1 MKKIIS
7 LLLVFALCV
16 GAVCV
21 LAACN
26 DNTVEVNITNPPEM
40 PSENPEIQ
48 IAGGW
53 QINTETAGCDMPEG
67 ARGAFERAMSEL
79 DGAIYTPIA
88 YLGSQVVAGTNYAF
102 LCRTELVTEEP
113 VISLSLVTVYNSL
126 DGNASIREIVDVR
139 IADYTENEDLDFN
152 SALVGA
158 WTPVADY
165 PAKLS
170 EEDQAAFDAAM
181 EGLAGVDYTPLAL
194 MGTQLVAGRN
204 LAFLC
209 CAQSVTPDSAAVLAV
224 VVVYAALDGT
234 AEVTSISP
242 ISIG

>member
-7 LLLVFALCV
+7 LLLVIALCV

-21 LAACN
+21 LAACD
-26 DNTVEVNITNPPEM
+26 DNTVEINITNPPEM
-40 PSENPEIQ
+40 PSEIPEIE
-48 IAGGW
+48 IVGGW
-53 QINTETAGCDMPEG
+53 QINTDTAGCDMPEE
-67 ARGAFERAMSEL
+67 ARGAFERAMSQL

-88 YLGSQVVAGTNYAF
+88 YLGSQVVAGTNYAY

-113 VISLSLVTVYNSL
+113 VISLSLVTVYNNL
-126 DGNASIREIVDVR
+126 DGNASIREITDVR
-139 IADYTENEDLDFN
+139 ITDYTENEDLDFD
-152 SALVGA
+152 ALVGG

-209 CAQSVTPDSAAVLAV
+209 CAQSVTPDSAAALAV
-224 VVVYAALDGT
+224 VIVYAALDGT
-234 AEVTSISP
+234 AEVTSIAP